1 MKKLLLSVLLVFSIG
16 LISGQGALGFI
27 GELDPWCSDGY
38 NDDCK
43 ESEFV
48 IWDKNRPLTWEDFQG
63 TPGTFAEDEDFA
75 TLSADD
81 TGAQIVTYL
90 DSEWWW
96 NKSSNIPCEYKITKV
111 NVAASMSITESWFRP
126 DAIEGEEDEILKH
139 EQGHFDIAQIHAQKF
154 IAEHEDKTFACPSGL
169 YDNDAIDAIL
179 QEDWTLL
186 IDERNAMDIL
196 YDKETLHHDN
206 REEQAKWDKKIISIL
221 STGGYVEEISI
232 PQWIKNNAG
241 WWASGEIPDSAFVNG
256 IQFLIKEGIM
266 SVS

>member
-1 MKKLLLSVLLVFSIG
+1 LV
-16 LISGQGALGFI
+16 
-27 GELDPWCSDGY
+27 
-38 NDDCK
+38 
-43 ESEFV
+43 
-48 IWDKNRPLTWEDFQG
+48 WDDFQG
-63 TPGTFAEDEDFA
+63 IPGSSCDDPEELTSEFTACTFSGIDW
-75 TLSADD
+75 
-81 TGAQIVTYL
+81 QV
-90 DSEWWW
+90 WWE
-96 NKSSNIPCEYKITKV
+96 KSNNTPCEYEITKLDV
-111 NVAASMSITESWFRP
+111 VASTSKTESWFHP
-126 DAIEGEEDEILKH
+126 DRIEGEEDEILKH

-256 IQFLIKEGIM
+256 IQFLIKEGIIVIPETEQGDSNSSIIPDWVKNTAGWWASGEIPDSAFVNGIQFLIKEGIM